1 MNMQVLDPTHEGGS
15 AAFAPATRLRT
26 LKGARVGIVSNGKQG
41 TKRFFDAVARELT
54 DTHGVAEV
62 VRLTKGNYSA
72 TMEPPILAQA
82 SERQALVAGVGD

>member
-15 AAFAPATRLRT
+15 AAFAPAKRLRT

-54 DTHGVAEV
+54 DSHGVSEV
-62 VRLTKGNYSA
+62 IRLTKDNYSA
-72 TMEPPILAQA
+72 PMAPSILAQA
-82 SERQALVAGVGD
+82 SELDAIISGVGD